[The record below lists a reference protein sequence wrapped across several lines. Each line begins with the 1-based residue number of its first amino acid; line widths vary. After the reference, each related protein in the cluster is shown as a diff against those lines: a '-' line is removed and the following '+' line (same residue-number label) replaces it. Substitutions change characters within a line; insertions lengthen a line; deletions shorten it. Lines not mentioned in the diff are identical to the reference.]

1 MDLNNANNSNYYG
14 LLKKRGQ
21 LLDHIQELE
30 AELSELHKQLDD
42 LDAEI
47 EAAKVPAVSLTVEE
61 RVELFR
67 SLFRGRED
75 VFARRWFSKKSGK
88 SGYQPV
94 CVNEWR
100 SHLCNKK
107 AYKCAECPNRHFS
120 SLSYHVSAFS
130 FEQVLKATNAALS
143 GSDLV
148 SPHNIRL

>member
-1 MDLNNANNSNYYG
+1 MDLNRENKSNYHN

-47 EAAKVPAVSLTVEE
+47 EAAKVPAISLTVEE

-75 VFARRWFSKKSGK
+75 MTSHHIGLRRMYTKMWWDRIVYFPS
-88 SGYQPV
+88 
-94 CVNEWR
+94 
-100 SHLCNKK
+100 
-107 AYKCAECPNRHFS
+107 
-120 SLSYHVSAFS
+120 
-130 FEQVLKATNAALS
+130 
-143 GSDLV
+143 
-148 SPHNIRL
+148 